1 MRRAWWSD
9 AAVPVGFGV
18 FLLVFGWVFPTSNTT
33 VRGTQV
39 GFFTVMGAVTIALG
53 TANLLVALVKR
64 RRGRKQG
71 RQHQQLR
78 EDDWG
83 RDSVAPS
90 GSARDAPLNSTGPAI
105 LVARR
110 GRIRFGAMFD
120 SDVWDR
126 AAAEL
131 GLEVHERP
139 RIFGTLKPRKGHLAG
154 TVDGFK
160 VTIRKEPY
168 GEGTVTG
175 IRIEFPS
182 PIGPP
187 GLEVK
192 LRKHFRG
199 RDGGRNRRGWFVFKG
214 SYEKRAV
221 LAKADD
227 PNELAAWMTPTRIEA
242 LVSLPVRYRDV
253 FVSREGVW
261 THRTG
266 PSRRSASSKSIVEEV
281 RRIIPLARHLI

>member
-1 MRRAWWSD
+1 
-9 AAVPVGFGV
+9 
-18 FLLVFGWVFPTSNTT
+18 
-33 VRGTQV
+33 
-39 GFFTVMGAVTIALG
+39 
-53 TANLLVALVKR
+53 
-64 RRGRKQG
+64 
-71 RQHQQLR
+71 
-78 EDDWG
+78 
-83 RDSVAPS
+83 
-90 GSARDAPLNSTGPAI
+90 
-105 LVARR
+105 
-110 GRIRFGAMFD
+110 MFD

-139 RIFGTLKPRKGHLAG
+139 RFLRRKGHLAG
-154 TVDGFK
+154 TVDGLN
-160 VTIRKEPY
+160 VTIRKEPH

-175 IRIEFPS
+175 IHIEFPS

-199 RDGGRNRRGWFVFKG
+199 RGDGRHRGGWLVFKG

-242 LVSLPVRYRDV
+242 LVSLPLGYRPV
-253 FVSREGVW
+253 FVTRDGVW

-266 PSRRSASSKSIVEEV
+266 PSRRLAASKSIVEEV
-281 RRIIPLARHLI
+281 RRIIPLARQLI

>member
-1 MRRAWWSD
+1 
-9 AAVPVGFGV
+9 
-18 FLLVFGWVFPTSNTT
+18 
-33 VRGTQV
+33 
-39 GFFTVMGAVTIALG
+39 
-53 TANLLVALVKR
+53 
-64 RRGRKQG
+64 
-71 RQHQQLR
+71 
-78 EDDWG
+78 
-83 RDSVAPS
+83 
-90 GSARDAPLNSTGPAI
+90 
-105 LVARR
+105 
-110 GRIRFGAMFD
+110 MFD
-120 SDVWDR
+120 SDAWDR

-139 RIFGTLKPRKGHLAG
+139 RFLGRKGHLAG
-154 TVDGFK
+154 TVDGFM
-160 VTIRKEPY
+160 VTIRKETR
-168 GEGTVTG
+168 GEGGTVTG
-175 IRIEFPS
+175 ISIEFPS

-199 RDGGRNRRGWFVFKG
+199 RGDGRHRRGWLVFKG

-253 FVSREGVW
+253 FVARDFVW
-261 THRTG
+261 THQAGPTG
-266 PSRRSASSKSIVEEV
+266 GIGGRASSKAITEEV